1 MTSVLVSPDGK
12 YEYEAAHGT
21 VMRHYY
27 EHLKGNPTSTNS
39 VASIFAWTG
48 AIARRGELDGTPE
61 VVEFFARKLESVVLK
76 TIEGGVMTKDLAAIA
91 EPRPGSHALTEE
103 FIDAVAKGLIVSCMS
118 DAAHSRSESHEGKYL
133 SALLFLP

>member
-48 AIARRGELDGTPE
+48 AIARRGELDGTPD
-61 VVEFFARKLESVVLK
+61 VVAFARNLEAIVIR
-76 TIEGGVMTKDLAAIA
+76 TIEGGVMTKDLAAIS
-91 EPRPGSHALTEE
+91 EPRPGKYALTGE
-103 FIDAVAKGLIVSCMS
+103 FIDAVAKGLSAPGRIVSR
-118 DAAHSRSESHEGKYL
+118 HSLE
-133 SALLFLP
+133 P

>member
-27 EHLKGNPTSTNS
+27 EHLKGKPTSTNS

-48 AIARRGELDGTPE
+48 AISRRGELDGTPD
-61 VVEFFARKLESVVLK
+61 VVAFAKKLESAVIR
-76 TIEGGVMTKDLAAIA
+76 TIESGLMTKDLAAIA
-91 EPRPGSHALTEE
+91 EPRPEKHALTGE
-103 FIDAVAKGLIVSCMS
+103 FIDAVANQ
-118 DAAHSRSESHEGKYL
+118 L
-133 SALLFLP
+133 S